1 MTNECETIKEWV
13 GNNFMFNLPDAI
25 YNLDAC
31 LRSRL
36 HITFKGISG
45 IYIIRNLITDKVY
58 IGSTKN
64 IMKRISEHLHMLEQG
79 THHSTKLQNSTN
91 KYLYKNF
98 EVRIYPCN
106 VDRDFLYD
114 VEEYLIQEYDSY
126 TNGYNMSEDSRCKNY
141 WTEEERREIGDRLRK
156 CNLGKRCSEEHKRKV
171 GEIKSIQNSGEGN
184 PNKKLSREDVLFI
197 RSNSTKYTCE
207 EFCTMFNMTKTPIR
221 NIIHLRSWKYEDCIP
236 EGYVPPKSMKR

>member
-1 MTNECETIKEWV
+1 MTNEYETIKEWV

-45 IYIIRNLITDKVY
+45 IYIIRNLITDK
-58 IGSTKN
+58 G
-64 IMKRISEHLHMLEQG
+64 
-79 THHSTKLQNSTN
+79 
-91 KYLYKNF
+91 
-98 EVRIYPCN
+98 
-106 VDRDFLYD
+106 
-114 VEEYLIQEYDSY
+114 
-126 TNGYNMSEDSRCKNY
+126 
-141 WTEEERREIGDRLRK
+141 
-156 CNLGKRCSEEHKRKV
+156 
-171 GEIKSIQNSGEGN
+171 
-184 PNKKLSREDVLFI
+184 
-197 RSNSTKYTCE
+197 SNSTKYTCE

>member
-1 MTNECETIKEWV
+1 MKIEIGDRE
-13 GNNFMFNLPDAI
+13 
-25 YNLDAC
+25 YNVTCA
-31 LRSRL
+31 R
-36 HITFKGISG
+36 
-45 IYIIRNLITDKVY
+45 
-58 IGSTKN
+58 
-64 IMKRISEHLHMLEQG
+64 
-79 THHSTKLQNSTN
+79 
-91 KYLYKNF
+91 
-98 EVRIYPCN
+98 
-106 VDRDFLYD
+106 
-114 VEEYLIQEYDSY
+114 
-126 TNGYNMSEDSRCKNY
+126 
-141 WTEEERREIGDRLRK
+141 TEEERREIGDRLRK

>member
-1 MTNECETIKEWV
+1 MTNEYETIKEWV

-58 IGSTKN
+58 IG
-64 IMKRISEHLHMLEQG
+64 
-79 THHSTKLQNSTN
+79 STN

>member
-1 MTNECETIKEWV
+1 MTNEYETIKEWV

-126 TNGYNMSEDSRCKNY
+126 TNGYNMSE
-141 WTEEERREIGDRLRK
+141 
-156 CNLGKRCSEEHKRKV
+156 EHKRKV